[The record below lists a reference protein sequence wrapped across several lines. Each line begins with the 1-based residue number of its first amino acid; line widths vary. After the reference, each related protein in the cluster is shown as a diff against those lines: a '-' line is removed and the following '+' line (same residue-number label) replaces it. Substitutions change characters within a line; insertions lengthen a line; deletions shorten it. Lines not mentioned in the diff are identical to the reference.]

1 MMGGG
6 ADLKLLGTR
15 QSMFVQR
22 VVWTLKLKGIEY
34 EFIEEDLFNKSS
46 LLLKS
51 NPVQKTVP
59 VLIHCEK
66 SIPESKIILEYIDE
80 TWKETP
86 ILPQDPLDRAYMRF
100 WAKFIDEK
108 LVETTIKAFFSTGED
123 QAKATESAVEALTK
137 LEEEIRGKRFFGGEE
152 IGFLDIAAGW
162 MAHWLPVVEEIGGF
176 KVMDSTKFPSINLWI
191 KEFVQVPTI
200 KQNLPS
206 PNDLHNAYDAFRR
219 AMLGKQ

>member
-1 MMGGG
+1 MAG

-22 VVWTLKLKGIEY
+22 VVWALKLKGIEY

-59 VLIHCEK
+59 VLIHGEK

-80 TWKETP
+80 TWKERP
-86 ILPQDPLDRAYMRF
+86 ILPQDPLERAYMRF

-108 LVETTIKAFFSTGED
+108 LVEATIKAFFSTGED
-123 QAKATESAVEALTK
+123 QAKATESAVEALQQ
-137 LEEEIRGKRFFGGEE
+137 LEEEIRGKRLFGGEE
-152 IGFLDIAAGW
+152 IGYLDIVAGW
-162 MAHWLPVVEEIGGF
+162 MAHWLPIVEEIGGL
-176 KVMDSTKFPSINLWI
+176 KVMDSTKFPSFHLWT
-191 KEFVQVPTI
+191 KEFLQIPTI
-200 KQNLPS
+200 QHNLPPS
-206 PNDLHNAYDAFRR
+206 DDLHNAYDALRR
-219 AMLGKQ
+219 AMLGK